1 MRLIKQNFLLNLIR
15 EFLIDYPVPNNINS
29 FWNFGVLAGLCLV
42 LQILTGIF
50 LAMYYIP
57 KADLAFFS
65 VEHIMRDVTN
75 GWFLRY
81 LHANGASFFFI
92 VVYIHMFRGLYYNSY
107 IKPRQMLWIIGVL
120 ILLFMIITAFLG
132 YVLPWGQMSFWAAT
146 VITNLFSVV
155 PLVGNN
161 IVIWLWG
168 AYSVGNETLNRFY
181 SFHYL
186 FPFIL
191 VFLSLIHLIILHIN
205 GSSNPLGI
213 ETIKSNYI
221 TFHPSFTIKDFF
233 GFSIFIIIFLFFVF
247 FYPNYLGHTDNYIQ
261 ANPLVTPLHIVPEW
275 YFLPFYAILRS
286 IPNKAYGVIFLIMA
300 IVSLLVL
307 PFITTS
313 LFRLSFLKIIFEYK
327 IILFWNFL
335 MVCFILGWIGSKPI
349 EYPFLEIGQTFT
361 FLYFFYFFLI
371 SNICIDLIQTVLSK
385 FNNKY
390 NGVIYI

>member
-29 FWNFGVLAGLCLV
+29 FWNFGVLAGICLV
-42 LQILTGIF
+42 IQIITGIF

-57 KADLAFFS
+57 NADLAFFS

-81 LHANGASFFFI
+81 MHANGASFFFI
-92 VVYIHMFRGLYYNSY
+92 VVYIHMFRGLYYTSY
-107 IKPRQMLWIIGVL
+107 IKPRQLLWIIGVL
-120 ILLFMIITAFLG
+120 ILLLMIITAFLG

-186 FPFIL
+186 LPFIL
-191 VFLSLIHLIILHIN
+191 VFLSIVHLLILHIN

-213 ETIKSNYI
+213 ETIRSNYI

-233 GFSIFIIIFLFFVF
+233 GFVIFIIFFLFFIF

-300 IVSLLVL
+300 IVSLILL

-313 LFRLSFLKIIFEYK
+313 LFRISYIKLIHEYK
-327 IILFWNFL
+327 IFLFWNFL

-349 EYPFLEIGQTFT
+349 EYPFLEIGQLFT
-361 FLYFFYFFLI
+361 FLYFLYFILI
-371 SNICIDLIQTVLSK
+371 SNIVIDILH
-385 FNNKY
+385 Y
-390 NGVIYI
+390 IYIKIYNNL

>member
-1 MRLIKQNFLLNLIR
+1 
-15 EFLIDYPVPNNINS
+15 
-29 FWNFGVLAGLCLV
+29 
-42 LQILTGIF
+42 
-50 LAMYYIP
+50 
-57 KADLAFFS
+57 
-65 VEHIMRDVTN
+65 
-75 GWFLRY
+75 
-81 LHANGASFFFI
+81 
-92 VVYIHMFRGLYYNSY
+92 MFRGLYYTSY
-107 IKPRQMLWIIGVL
+107 IKPRQLLWIIGVL
-120 ILLFMIITAFLG
+120 ILLLMIITAFLG

-186 FPFIL
+186 LPFIL
-191 VFLSLIHLIILHIN
+191 VFLSIVHLLILHIN

-213 ETIKSNYI
+213 ETIRSNYI

-233 GFSIFIIIFLFFVF
+233 GFSIFIIFFLFFIF

-300 IVSLLVL
+300 IVSLILL

-313 LFRLSFLKIIFEYK
+313 LFRISYIKLIHEYK
-327 IILFWNFL
+327 IFLFWNFL
-335 MVCFILGWIGSKPI
+335 MICIILGWIGSKPI
-349 EYPFLEIGQTFT
+349 EYPFLEIGQIFT
-361 FLYFFYFFLI
+361 FLYFLYFILI
-371 SNICIDLIQTVLSK
+371 SNIVIDILH
-385 FNNKY
+385 Y
-390 NGVIYI
+390 IYIKIYNNL

>member
-42 LQILTGIF
+42 IQIITGIF

-57 KADLAFFS
+57 NSDLAFFS

-81 LHANGASFFFI
+81 MHANGASFFFI
-92 VVYIHMFRGLYYNSY
+92 IVYIHMFRGLYYTSY
-107 IKPRQMLWIIGVL
+107 IKPRQLLWIIGVL

-155 PLVGNN
+155 PIVGNN

-186 FPFIL
+186 LPFIL
-191 VFLSLIHLIILHIN
+191 VFLSIVHLLILHIN

-221 TFHPSFTIKDFF
+221 TFHPLFTIKDFF
-233 GFSIFIIIFLFFVF
+233 GFTIFIIFFLFFIF

-261 ANPLVTPLHIVPEW
+261 ANALVTPLHIVPEW

-300 IVSLLVL
+300 IISLILL

-313 LFRLSFLKIIFEYK
+313 LFRISYINVIHEYK
-327 IILFWNFL
+327 IFLFWNFL
-335 MVCFILGWIGSKPI
+335 MICFILGWIGSQPI
-349 EYPFLEIGQTFT
+349 EYPFLEIGQIFT
-361 FLYFFYFFLI
+361 FLYFLYFFFI
-371 SNICIDLIQTVLSK
+371 SNIITDLLQYIFIRF
-385 FNNKY
+385 FNIK
-390 NGVIYI
+390 

>member
-57 KADLAFFS
+57 NADLAFFS

-261 ANPLVTPLHIVPEW
+261 ANPLVTPFTYSSRMV
-275 YFLPFYAILRS
+275 FFTIL
-286 IPNKAYGVIFLIMA
+286 
-300 IVSLLVL
+300 
-307 PFITTS
+307 
-313 LFRLSFLKIIFEYK
+313 
-327 IILFWNFL
+327 
-335 MVCFILGWIGSKPI
+335 C
-349 EYPFLEIGQTFT
+349 
-361 FLYFFYFFLI
+361 
-371 SNICIDLIQTVLSK
+371 
-385 FNNKY
+385 
-390 NGVIYI
+390 YIKVYS